1 MNTRNS
7 LPFLFLALGLIQCM
21 NVQASPPMLG
31 VDCKVSYAGQTH
43 HINLKPTTEPY
54 SVQPIDIAGRF
65 LFKGA
70 LLQQSRSHSISLY
83 IYLQNDARPILLQQA
98 TYTRISP
105 NSHRPFTGEQK
116 VYGGA
121 LEREL
126 IYRCW
131 YRSQK

>member
-1 MNTRNS
+1 MNTRLS
-7 LPFLFLALGLIQCM
+7 LPFLFLALVLIQCI

-43 HINLKPTTEPY
+43 HINLEPTTEPY

-70 LLQQSRSHSISLY
+70 FLQKSPSHPISLY
-83 IYLQNDARPILLQQA
+83 IYLQEHARPLLLQQA
-98 TYTRISP
+98 SYTHVHP
-105 NSHRPFTGEQK
+105 NSHHPFTGEQK
-116 VYGGA
+116 VYGGV

-131 YRSQK
+131 FRSQK